1 MLKDTQMLVMELTR
15 QGYKVP
21 LVRIGTLVKQGKLFR
36 IIRGLYTDTRTIDPF
51 TVSAAVL
58 QPSYIS
64 FESALSVHGLIPEGV
79 PNITAATFGKRRS
92 KTYETDWGL
101 LIYRDV
107 PKKAFSEE
115 LKLFENGCDNY
126 LLAGPEKALCDK
138 LYSVSPLRS
147 RKALRTWLFEN
158 MRIEE
163 EDFRNLST
171 VVLNRLSKLY
181 ASTNLKLLADALT
194 RKGL

>member
-21 LVRIGTLVKQGKLFR
+21 LVRIGSLVKLGKLFR
-36 IIRGLYTDTRTIDPF
+36 IIRGLYTDTRAIEPI

-107 PKKAFSEE
+107 PKKAFPEE
-115 LKLFENGCDNY
+115 LKLIENGCDNY

-181 ASTNLKLLADALT
+181 ASTNLKLLAYALT

>member
-1 MLKDTQMLVMELTR
+1 MC
-15 QGYKVP
+15 
-21 LVRIGTLVKQGKLFR
+21 
-36 IIRGLYTDTRTIDPF
+36 IRD
-51 TVSAAVL
+51 
-58 QPSYIS
+58 
-64 FESALSVHGLIPEGV
+64 SALKGMQTQYANAVNDLA
-79 PNITAATFGKRRS
+79 NNQRNFAKQR
-92 KTYETDWGL
+92 
-101 LIYRDV
+101 
-107 PKKAFSEE
+107 
-115 LKLFENGCDNY
+115 DNY